1 MFNPTLIKRSLAAG
15 LLTAAAA
22 LPAAAQARYAA
33 DSGGVQS
40 TSPVLTAGLPATA
53 SASPVG
59 PTDAS
64 SGGYRF
70 PSSAVLTAGLPAT
83 ASASQV
89 GPTDASSGG
98 YRFPSSAVSATGQTG
113 SSFHWGDAGIGAG
126 SIVLL
131 LGATGLGAV
140 AMRRRR
146 PQRTLVS

>member
-70 PSSAVLTAGLPAT
+70 PSSAV
-83 ASASQV
+83 
-89 GPTDASSGG
+89 
-98 YRFPSSAVSATGQTG
+98 SATGQTG